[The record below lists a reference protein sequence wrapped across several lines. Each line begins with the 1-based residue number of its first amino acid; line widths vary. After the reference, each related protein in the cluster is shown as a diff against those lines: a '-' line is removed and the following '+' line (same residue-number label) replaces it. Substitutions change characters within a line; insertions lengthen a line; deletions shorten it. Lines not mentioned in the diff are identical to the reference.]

1 MISLHVAIMV
11 HAVRLERA
19 NVMKGFTVTAV
30 QVNMITCQWLFL
42 VVVLILLTK
51 AFLNYN

>member
-1 MISLHVAIMV
+1 MV
-11 HAVRLERA
+11 IAVMMGLA
-19 NVMKGFTVTAV
+19 NVMKGFTVTAA